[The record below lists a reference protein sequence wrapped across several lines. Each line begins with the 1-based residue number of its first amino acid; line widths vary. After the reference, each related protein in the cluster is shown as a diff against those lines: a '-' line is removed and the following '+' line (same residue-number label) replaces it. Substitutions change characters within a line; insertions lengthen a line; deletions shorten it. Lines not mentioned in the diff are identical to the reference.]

1 MATYEE
7 LYSLSTTDSALR
19 NRVTAAC
26 IMAAETVMLEDGG
39 TLNHANRLLWAK
51 RAFANPK
58 GEANLMFMAI
68 LAANAAA
75 TVAVIQ
81 AATDAAIQTNVDDH
95 IDLFADGS

>member
-7 LYSLSTTDSALR
+7 LYNLRTDSALK
-19 NRVTAAC
+19 NKIVTAC

-51 RAFANPK
+51 AVFANPS
-58 GEANLMFMAI
+58 GEANRMFMAI

-75 TVAVIQ
+75 DVAVIQ
-81 AATDAAIQTNVDDH
+81 AATDVAIQSNVDDH
-95 IDLFADGS
+95 VDLFADGS